1 MKKLIY
7 YGGVYEMFTRTTTSI
22 HEKQI
27 LLPGRITSIKY
38 NILSK
43 IEDMLHTMD
52 GLMRDHNF
60 VSDELHIKIFHLF
73 WYL

>member
-1 MKKLIY
+1 MK
-7 YGGVYEMFTRTTTSI
+7 
-22 HEKQI
+22 KQI

-60 VSDELHIKIFHLF
+60 VSDELHIKILHLI
-73 WYL
+73 WYLE